1 MRRAVIV
8 TLLCVVVVAAKA
20 SAFDPAPPA
29 DSFPAFV
36 SRKVARVEYPSGIP
50 TPLPEGTVKLW
61 ADVNAQGV
69 VESVQVVHELSPEL
83 DSAASRAVSGWHF
96 TPAEQD
102 GAPVPSR
109 AVVDVVFASPHPY
122 VVVNGIHFVN
132 DGGATP
138 PKALYAPDPEYTK
151 AAVKAKITGTVVLL
165 VAIDEEGR
173 PKMVRIQRSLDPVLD
188 QSSVDA
194 VRLWK
199 FEPSRKDGQPVLVL
213 INVEVVFKRK

>member
-1 MRRAVIV
+1 MEF
-8 TLLCVVVVAAKA
+8 TLSMMV
-20 SAFDPAPPA
+20 
-29 DSFPAFV
+29 
-36 SRKVARVEYPSGIP
+36 
-50 TPLPEGTVKLW
+50 
-61 ADVNAQGV
+61 
-69 VESVQVVHELSPEL
+69 
-83 DSAASRAVSGWHF
+83 
-96 TPAEQD
+96 
-102 GAPVPSR
+102 
-109 AVVDVVFASPHPY
+109 
-122 VVVNGIHFVN
+122 
-132 DGGATP
+132 GATP